1 MSSMT
6 KPTIVLVHGA
16 WHGSWCWKFQI
27 PALEAL
33 GYAVEA
39 VDLPCVSGVPGT
51 TQFDDADHVRSVV
64 ESQISMGKRVVV
76 LAHSYGGPIAS
87 AAIKGLSD
95 KGVLG
100 MIALCAFIFPGG
112 MDQGAA
118 IRDIGGLPYVTW
130 DVPGEGLF
138 QPKDPRSLFFPPDV
152 PADLVDWAV
161 PQLCPQSIA
170 ATTGIVPPQAWQDAS
185 YTGRLGYI
193 RCTADVAVPIGQ
205 QDVMVEGAD
214 GQGKWVVR
222 TLEGSGHSPF
232 LSRPHEVAAAL
243 QEIVNAFEAN
253 FEGSNEI

>member
-6 KPTIVLVHGA
+6 KPTIILVHGA

-27 PALEAL
+27 SALEAL

-39 VDLPCVSGVPGT
+39 VDLPCVSGIPGT

-64 ESQISMGKRVVV
+64 ESQISMSKRVIV

-87 AAIKGLSD
+87 AAIQGLSD

-100 MIALCAFIFPGG
+100 MIALSAFIFPGG
-112 MDQGAA
+112 MDQGTA
-118 IRDIGGLPYVTW
+118 IRDIGGLPYAMW
-130 DVPGEGLF
+130 DVPSEGLF
-138 QPKDPRSLFFPPDV
+138 QTKDPQSLFFPPDV
-152 PADLVDWAV
+152 SADLVDWAV
-161 PQLCPQSIA
+161 PQLRPQSMA
-170 ATTGIVPPQAWQDAS
+170 ANMGIVPPQSWEDDS

-193 RCTADVAVPIGQ
+193 RCTGDVVIPIGQ
-205 QDVMVEGAD
+205 QDAMVEGAG

-232 LSRPHEVAAAL
+232 LSRPREVAAAL
-243 QEIVNAFEAN
+243 EEIVNAFEAKI
-253 FEGSNEI
+253 S

>member
-1 MSSMT
+1 MSSII
-6 KPTIVLVHGA
+6 KPTILLVHGA

-33 GYAVEA
+33 GYPVEV

-51 TQFDDADHVRSVV
+51 TQFDDVDHVRSVV
-64 ESQISMGKRVVV
+64 ESQTSMGKRVVI

-100 MIALCAFIFPGG
+100 MIALCAFILPGD
-112 MDQGAA
+112 MDVGAA
-118 IRDIGGLPYVTW
+118 IRDIGGLPYVAW
-130 DVPGEGLF
+130 DVPSEGLF

-161 PQLCPQSIA
+161 PQIRPQSIA
-170 ATTGIVPPQAWQDAS
+170 ANMGILPPQGWQDDS

-193 RCTADVAVPIGQ
+193 RCTDDVAIPIKQ
-205 QDVMVEGAD
+205 QDAMVEGAG

-243 QEIVNAFEAN
+243 EEIVDAFKDK
-253 FEGSNEI
+253 FEGRNGV